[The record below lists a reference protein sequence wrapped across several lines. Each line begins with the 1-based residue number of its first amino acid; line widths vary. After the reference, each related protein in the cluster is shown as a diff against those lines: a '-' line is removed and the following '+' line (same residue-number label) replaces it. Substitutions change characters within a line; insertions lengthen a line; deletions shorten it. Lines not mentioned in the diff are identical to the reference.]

1 MVLKRS
7 LSAVL
12 AVSMALSTAGAQP
25 TPGVSGTPNDAID
38 LILQATMSKSPQEA
52 RQLLAQAKTKAE
64 NEKLSADTMTT
75 IEQLIKQATA
85 KLTLPATAANPLGG
99 GAPVSFSVDGKGQSE
114 TPKVTPTAA
123 PTATPVVTPTPTAT
137 TATTTTAPKPAVTAT
152 ATAKDP
158 NSAIAAAIELNP
170 DVHTIMREIGVGR
183 IQRDSNNL
191 DQIVKANTNQ
201 TIEATDRSHAITDAV
216 LADAGE
222 FIKALR
228 SVGVLHDWSA
238 VNKALKEKHE
248 SVPVDVL
255 AKQIIQK
262 SSEKALLAGV
272 LKRLVHSQGLSTR
285 REFAGISI
293 EALGVYAIN
302 ADLILRLADLY
313 DMNLSES
320 QQDIAILTILPLGK
334 LFLFAAKQRSTVK
347 QTAERLGELYGQAKA
362 NPNPGAMAH
371 FFTAVFSSPI
381 MAGLAKTMGLGSK
394 AGAVKS
400 AVEGA
405 GAKEAPAAKPAAPVA
420 AAPEVAPPVKAPP
433 PVAGQLE
440 GAVAKIEGAAAAAE
454 SAASRAG
461 SLAEKAAKAP
471 LSWKA
476 QALWLLA
483 STIQSGAE
491 TYATGRV
498 AMWWFSRQKQKAR
511 DVQTADFHAF
521 LMQDKARGFFKL
533 LIATLNAGSTLPAVY
548 NVKKSKDDRRV
559 DFVLSIARSV
569 RICSPE
575 DSARFQALK
584 AKGNASTL
592 DAAKNMVDSDYR
604 LLRFEC
610 DTALGFSRYNQVA
623 KEFMTFNAIP
633 QWEVAQLRL
642 ASYEERMQMGELLMQ
657 AQFLYEEP
665 NDNQI
670 QFFQTTIAKILG
682 LNRVE
687 DVNYFSRLY
696 GFIRTRGGMMQ
707 NVSSPS
713 GWSIRT
719 ASAEDPWA
727 LAANYTIPGGPDIP
741 SPPPAGK

>member
-12 AVSMALSTAGAQP
+12 AVSMVLSTAGAQP
-25 TPGVSGTPNDAID
+25 TPGMSGTPNDAID

-64 NEKLSADTMTT
+64 NEKLSPDTMAT
-75 IEQLIKQATA
+75 IEQLLKQASL
-85 KLTLPATAANPLGG
+85 KLTLPATTTNPLGG
-99 GAPVSFSVDGKGQSE
+99 GAPVSFNVDGKGDGKTQSGE
-114 TPKVTPTAA
+114 TPKVTSPVTPTSA
-123 PTATPVVTPTPTAT
+123 PTSTPVVTPTPTP
-137 TATTTTAPKPAVTAT
+137 APKPTVTTSA
-152 ATAKDP
+152 AAKDP

-170 DVHTIMREIGVGR
+170 DVHMIMREIGVGR

-201 TIEATDRSHAITDAV
+201 TIDATDRSHAITDAV

-302 ADLILRLADLY
+302 ADLILRMADLY

-347 QTAERLGELYGQAKA
+347 HTAERLGELYGQAKA
-362 NPNPGAMAH
+362 NPNPNAMAH

-405 GAKEAPAAKPAAPVA
+405 GAKEAPAAKPVA

-454 SAASRAG
+454 SAASKAG

-559 DFVLSIARSV
+559 DFLMSIARSV

-610 DTALGFSRYNQVA
+610 DTALGFSRYNQIA

-719 ASAEDPWA
+719 ASADDPWA

-741 SPPPAGK
+741 PPPPAGK